1 MRTSEQGAPNESE
14 EPAPASSAFLL
25 AQANINPL
33 TGLASDYLNH
43 FHEAIMLLEMMAD
56 IPSCRDL
63 FLQWR
68 PLTYPQHFHA
78 STLQHRDVTIA
89 AYEAAEHDVRE
100 RLERL
105 TDGMIAVL
113 MATREALQSPLPRDA
128 QVTLAERA
136 AAWLKPLVA
145 RAGAV
150 INGFDNAGTASID
163 PQQAVDALMQ
173 R

>member
-1 MRTSEQGAPNESE
+1 MPTSEQAAPSE
-14 EPAPASSAFLL
+14 PEKASAPSAFLL

-43 FHEAIMLLEMMAD
+43 FHEAIMLLEMMTD

-68 PLTYPQHFHA
+68 PLSYPEHFHV
-78 STLQHRDVTIA
+78 SSLQHREIAIA
-89 AYEAAEHDVRE
+89 AYEAADRDVRE

-105 TDGMIAVL
+105 TDGMVAVL
-113 MATREALQSPLPRDA
+113 TATREALQSPLPWDA
-128 QVTLAERA
+128 QIILAERA

-150 INGFDNAGTASID
+150 INGLDKAATASID
-163 PQQAVDALMQ
+163 PQQAVDALM
-173 R
+173 RR